1 MLTGKYIIILF
12 YWFLFSLAENRDQS
26 NGHRVVFIDKPLP
39 PRSVSPRTINW
50 TVYKRALRRLVY
62 KKTCDENTL
71 RDGIEGKNSSN
82 VKLRNETAPEDLQAS
97 RFQLESGD
105 CETNETLK
113 KLTSTVMSDAG
124 SRKRRAEDKSELGM
138 LKKSKVDDFN
148 PKDKMSEKDSVLSNS
163 NEGEKFFVYNLWRFG
178 KFKVLIRCSVDAYSA
193 DPEEAKSFNFFSVL
207 PKLEYQPTFGHE
219 KLTYSEAA
227 RLWLHGYIR
236 PQSKLICGRF
246 NVFNSELLRVDE
258 LSVSDVL
265 QQGTSFNPA
274 RGMKMVFQVFQA
286 LKRLPEA
293 EYVLSHKGGEMHGC
307 LYKSMGLSNSGANLK
322 SSFDLHKEKSPVI
335 TNYTEAE
342 IPWVPIDCNFFL
354 PWQIR
359 ESRIPCTF
367 PAVPAKDLALM
378 AKKEEETKPKKKK
391 KKKGKKQKKGKA
403 KEFAQNNNSNQEST
417 NQLPRTSDQDRKSL
431 EQKRPDRKTMDKAS
445 LFASFYHTQP
455 AEKESEVFAVTRR
468 ASGPITYDDIDF

>member
-1 MLTGKYIIILF
+1 M
-12 YWFLFSLAENRDQS
+12 
-26 NGHRVVFIDKPLP
+26 
-39 PRSVSPRTINW
+39 
-50 TVYKRALRRLVY
+50 
-62 KKTCDENTL
+62 
-71 RDGIEGKNSSN
+71 
-82 VKLRNETAPEDLQAS
+82 KLRNETAPEDLQVS

-105 CETNETLK
+105 CETKDTLK
-113 KLTSTVMSDAG
+113 KLTSTVMSEADG
-124 SRKRRAEDKSELGM
+124 RKRGAEDKSELGM
-138 LKKSKVDDFN
+138 LKRSKVDDSK
-148 PKDKMSEKDSVLSNS
+148 PEDKMSEKDSVLSNS

-193 DPEEAKSFNFFSVL
+193 DPDKTNSFTFFSVL
-207 PKLEYQPTFGHE
+207 PKLEYQSTFGHE

-236 PQSKLICGRF
+236 PQTKLVCGRF

-265 QQGTSFNPA
+265 KQGTSFNPA
-274 RGMKMVFQVFQA
+274 QGMKMVFQVFQA
-286 LKRLPEA
+286 LKRLPTA
-293 EYVLSHKGGEMHGC
+293 EYVLSHKYGEMHGC

-322 SSFDLHKEKSPVI
+322 SSFDLHEEKSPVI
-335 TNYTEAE
+335 TNYSEAE
-342 IPWVPIDCNFFL
+342 IPWVPIDCNFFS

-378 AKKEEETKPKKKK
+378 AKKEEETKSKKKKNKKGKKKK
-391 KKKGKKQKKGKA
+391 KEKA
-403 KEFAQNNNSNQEST
+403 KEFAQNNNMSNQEST
-417 NQLPRTSDQDRKSL
+417 NQQPRTSDQDRKSL
-431 EQKRPDRKTMDKAS
+431 DRKSLDRKSLDRKSLEQTRPDRKTMDKAR

>member
-1 MLTGKYIIILF
+1 M
-12 YWFLFSLAENRDQS
+12 
-26 NGHRVVFIDKPLP
+26 
-39 PRSVSPRTINW
+39 
-50 TVYKRALRRLVY
+50 
-62 KKTCDENTL
+62 
-71 RDGIEGKNSSN
+71 
-82 VKLRNETAPEDLQAS
+82 KLRNETAPEDLQAS

-105 CETNETLK
+105 CETKETLK
-113 KLTSTVMSDAG
+113 KLVSFVSDAD

-138 LKKSKVDDFN
+138 LKKSKVDDSN
-148 PKDKMSEKDSVLSNS
+148 SHDKMSEKDSVLSNS
-163 NEGEKFFVYNLWRFG
+163 NKGEKFFVYNLWRFG

-193 DPEEAKSFNFFSVL
+193 DPEKANSFTFFSVL

-236 PQSKLICGRF
+236 PQTKLICGRF
-246 NVFNSELLRVDE
+246 NVFNSELLRIDE
-258 LSVSDVL
+258 LCVSDVL

-274 RGMKMVFQVFQA
+274 QGMKMVFQVFQA

-293 EYVLSHKGGEMHGC
+293 EYVLAHKGGEMHGC

-322 SSFDLHKEKSPVI
+322 SSFDLHKEKSLVI

-367 PAVPAKDLALM
+367 PAVPAEDLALM
-378 AKKEEETKPKKKK
+378 AKKEEEIKPKKKK

-417 NQLPRTSDQDRKSL
+417 NQQPRTSDQERKSL
-431 EQKRPDRKTMDKAS
+431 EQKRPDRKTMDKAR